1 MADETKKGN
10 DKDAHK
16 LGNLVEVPQKQLTEI
31 MEKISALEIANADK
45 DAKIAGL
52 AAMQDAPAVGETPLR
67 QKKTFEPAFR
77 VARLKKLPF
86 NGDPEDM
93 RIVTGWT
100 NRGSYQKVDRSG
112 VAPELIDYM
121 QVIFLGH
128 EKDKDGKL
136 QAFEVRTLDLYNA
149 QPIICKIDKEE
160 VNKTKKPTGE
170 IIPVVTYDPKHG
182 NVLTGE
188 TVDGWVEE
196 ADVTLTLNVPGI
208 PEPVKINSKFANIC
222 G

>member
-1 MADETKKGN
+1 MADPINNNE
-10 DKDAHK
+10 KDNK
-16 LGNLVEVPQKQLTEI
+16 EPLTVEVPQAQLTEI
-31 MEKISALEIANADK
+31 LTKLNSLEIANADK
-45 DAKIAGL
+45 DAKIAGFM
-52 AAMQDAPAVGETPLR
+52 AMQDAPAVGDTPLR

-86 NGDPEDM
+86 NGDPEDK
-93 RIVTGWT
+93 RIVIGWT
-100 NRGSYQKVDRSG
+100 NRGSYQKVSREG

-121 QVIFLGH
+121 QIIFLGH
-128 EKDKDGKL
+128 EKNAEGKP

-149 QPIICKIDKEE
+149 ESITCRIEKQE
-160 VNKTKKPTGE
+160 VHKHVEPTGE

-188 TVDGWVEE
+188 TVDGWVETPE
-196 ADVTLTLNVPGI
+196 VTLTLIVPGI
-208 PEPVKINSKFANIC
+208 KDPVTVDARFVNIA